1 VRITREALVSRNRI
15 WILVLAVRITR
26 EALVSRNRI
35 WILVLSSCRARVK

>member
-35 WILVLSSCRARVK
+35 WILVMSSCRARVK